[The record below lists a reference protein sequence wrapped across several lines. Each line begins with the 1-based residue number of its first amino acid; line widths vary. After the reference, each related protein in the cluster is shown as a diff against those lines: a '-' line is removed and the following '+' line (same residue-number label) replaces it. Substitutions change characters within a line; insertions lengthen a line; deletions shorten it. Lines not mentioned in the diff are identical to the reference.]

1 MAVVALA
8 AVAVMEVVT
17 AGVSE
22 RNPMRALPVF
32 GSQFWDEVVDCGSG
46 QGTTCPNPGSTQG
59 PRRFRTVS
67 RGWELIPGDL
77 S

>member
-46 QGTTCPNPGSTQG
+46 QGT
-59 PRRFRTVS
+59 
-67 RGWELIPGDL
+67 DL
-77 S
+77 SQSWIYARSALFQNCFKGVGVNSR